1 MVNKPILQGTHNTRE
16 LGGYLLKDGGQ
27 TKRNRFL
34 RSDSLCGLTL
44 EDRQILKEKGLSLV
58 IDLRSEF
65 EQEQAPDP
73 KLGVEHL
80 SFPLLDQVN
89 SGMSA
94 SGFPSDMGQVY
105 IGLLDHSQNT
115 IKRVFE
121 AMADTAGCILFHC
134 TAGKDRTGVTAMLLL
149 DLAGADEDLI
159 VEDYAATALYL
170 NPHLKD
176 QLAMLKKM
184 GIQDPDA
191 VLGSPKS
198 NMIRTLD
205 HLRKTYGSAEKYL
218 RLIGLSGAKIEVLK
232 ESLRE
237 RVE

>member
-1 MVNKPILQGTHNTRE
+1 MYSV
-16 LGGYLLKDGGQ
+16 
-27 TKRNRFL
+27 
-34 RSDSLCGLTL
+34 
-44 EDRQILKEKGLSLV
+44 
-58 IDLRSEF
+58 
-65 EQEQAPDP
+65 
-73 KLGVEHL
+73 
-80 SFPLLDQVN
+80 PLH
-89 SGMSA
+89 G
-94 SGFPSDMGQVY
+94 
-105 IGLLDHSQNT
+105 
-115 IKRVFE
+115 R
-121 AMADTAGCILFHC
+121 
-134 TAGKDRTGVTAMLLL
+134 KDRTGVTAMLLL